1 MDRVKAMQVFVEVA
15 ERQGFAPA
23 ARHLGL
29 STSAVSRQ
37 VKDLEA
43 WLGLQLLNRTT
54 RRIDLTEAGKAYL
67 ARCSQI
73 VGAVAELETSA
84 RALGEEPQG
93 ELRVTAPVFMGR
105 HLLGPVLPGF
115 LARYPK
121 VKLRLHLLDRFVD
134 LVDEGFDLALR
145 IAHLPDSSLIA
156 RKLGET
162 RILMTAAPSYLAE
175 HGLPTSTVDLR
186 RHNCLVDTV
195 AGASDRWPLGQNKG
209 GGTARVAGNFSA
221 NSGEMVRDMT
231 LAGLGISRLP
241 DFFVAQDVAEGRLVV
256 VLEQIEERTAGIY
269 ALYPQTR
276 HLSGPVR
283 ALIDELVA
291 AVDRPGGA
299 MKLRD
304 YRPEDR
310 DRLID
315 LFRDTVRSV
324 ALGDYTKAQVR
335 AWAPDVIDR
344 GAWARRLAANRTLVA
359 EADGRIVG
367 FVELTVEGHIEMLYC
382 HKDHQGEGVGSALLA
397 GLERMARDLG
407 LAQLG
412 TDASLTARP
421 FFEARGFQ
429 VIGRQEVELRGQCLV
444 NFAMT
449 KSLAADGS
457 K

>member
-67 ARCSQI
+67 ARCSWI

-105 HLLGPVLPGF
+105 HLLAPVLPGF

-121 VKLRLHLLDRFVD
+121 VKLRLRLLDRFVD

-145 IAHLPDSSLIA
+145 IAYLPDSSLIA

-175 HGLPTSTVDLR
+175 HGLPTSAADLK

-195 AGASDRWPLGQNKG
+195 AGTGDRWPLGRRRDR
-209 GGTARVAGNFSA
+209 GTIRVAGNFTA
-221 NSGEMVRDMT
+221 NSGEMVREMT

-241 DFFVAQDVAEGRLVV
+241 DFFVARDVAEGRLVV
-256 VLEQIEERTAGIY
+256 VPEQSGERSAGIY

-283 ALIDELVA
+283 ALIDALVA
-291 AVDRPGGA
+291 AAER
-299 MKLRD
+299 
-304 YRPEDR
+304 
-310 DRLID
+310 
-315 LFRDTVRSV
+315 
-324 ALGDYTKAQVR
+324 
-335 AWAPDVIDR
+335 R
-344 GAWARRLAANRTLVA
+344 GT
-359 EADGRIVG
+359 
-367 FVELTVEGHIEMLYC
+367 
-382 HKDHQGEGVGSALLA
+382 
-397 GLERMARDLG
+397 
-407 LAQLG
+407 
-412 TDASLTARP
+412 P
-421 FFEARGFQ
+421 
-429 VIGRQEVELRGQCLV
+429 
-444 NFAMT
+444 
-449 KSLAADGS
+449 
-457 K
+457 